1 MNKIVLTILVL
12 LISVIGYS
20 QCGNTDFEL
29 GNFTGWSAKTGRC
42 CPIVLP
48 NNGFA
53 PTRHTITTQGFDP
66 RTCNGLRTVYQ
77 GTYSA
82 RLGNQ
87 NIGAQAEGLYY
98 NFVVTPATTIIR
110 YAYAVV
116 FQDPNHLPN
125 EQPRFQ
131 SRVRLANGGV
141 IPCTDYSVT
150 AASNLPGFRYCFTNA
165 FNTNGDSVFVAWRD
179 WTEVAVDLSAYV
191 GQSVTLEFETGDCL
205 LTGHYGYAYVD
216 AVECGQSTNHVTYC
230 ENDTT
235 LTLDALGGFASY
247 QWQTGDTTQSVTIN
261 PQLYDTITCVVTTFL
276 GCQLTLYYILDMA
289 PGFPNFTY
297 TPNCA
302 GLVQFTNIS
311 TASYSPINY
320 LWAFPDGTTSTLQN
334 PIYNSPPGVY
344 NVNLYISSNAGCGRD
359 TTITIEVYPT
369 PFPNFTATNV
379 CLGNPTTFTNLSSQT
394 PGYPVSY
401 LWDFGDNA
409 SSTAL
414 DPTHTY
420 SNSGTYLVTLYAAT
434 TGTGCI
440 SNVSGQV
447 TVFPL
452 PNPIGPIIPN

>member
-1 MNKIVLTILVL
+1 MNKIVVTILVL
-12 LISVIGYS
+12 LIPVIGYS

-29 GNFTGWSAKTGRC
+29 GNFTGWSAKTGGC

-53 PTRHTITTQGFDP
+53 PTRHTIMTQGIDP
-66 RTCNGLRTVYQ
+66 RTCGGLRTVYQ

-82 RLGNQ
+82 KLGNQ

-98 NFVVTPATTIIR
+98 NFVVTPASTIIR

-116 FQDPNHLPN
+116 FQDPNHLPD
-125 EQPRFQ
+125 EQPRFE
-131 SRVRLANGGV
+131 SRVRLANGNV
-141 IPCTDYSVT
+141 IPCTDYTVT
-150 AASNLPGFRYCFTNA
+150 AASNLPGFRYCFTNT
-165 FNTNGDSVFVAWRD
+165 FNNQGDSVFVAWRD

-205 LTGHYGYAYVD
+205 LRGHYGYAYID
-216 AVECGQSTNHVTYC
+216 AVQCGQSTNHVTYC

-235 LTLDALGGFASY
+235 LTIDALGGFASY

-289 PGFPNFTY
+289 PGFPNFVY
-297 TPNCA
+297 NPNCA
-302 GLVQFTNIS
+302 GLVQFTNTS

-320 LWAFPDGTTSTLQN
+320 LWTFSDGTTSTEQN
-334 PIYNSPPGVY
+334 PSYTLPPGIH
-344 NVNLYISSNAGCGRD
+344 NINLYISSNLGCGRD
-359 TTITIEVYPT
+359 TTITIEIFPT
-369 PFPNFTATNV
+369 PFPNFIATNV
-379 CLGNPTTFTNLSSQT
+379 CLGNPTTFTNLSMQA

-401 LWDFGDNA
+401 LWDFGDNT
-409 SSTAL
+409 STTTT

-420 SNSGTYLVTLYAAT
+420 NNSGTYLVTLYATT

-440 SNVSGQV
+440 NNVSGQV

-452 PNPIGPIIPN
+452 PTPIGPIIAN

>member
-1 MNKIVLTILVL
+1 MNKVVIAILFL
-12 LISVIGYS
+12 LISTVVHS

-29 GNFTGWSAKTGRC
+29 GNFTGWSAKTGGC

-53 PTRHTITTQGFDP
+53 ATRHTIMTQGIDP
-66 RTCNGLRTVYQ
+66 RTCGGLQTVYQ

-82 RLGNQ
+82 KLGNQ

-116 FQDPNHLPN
+116 FQDPNHLPD
-125 EQPRFQ
+125 EQPRFE
-131 SRVRLANGGV
+131 SRVRLANGNV
-141 IPCTDYSVT
+141 IPCTDYTVT
-150 AASNLPGFRYCFTNA
+150 AASNLPGFQYCYTGSLNA
-165 FNTNGDSVFVAWRD
+165 QGDSIFVAWRD

-191 GQSVTLEFETGDCL
+191 GQSVTLEFETGDCKL
-205 LTGHYGYAYVD
+205 RGHYGYAYID
-216 AVECGQSTNHVTYC
+216 AVQCGQATNHVTYC

-235 LTLDALGGFASY
+235 LTIDALGGFAGY

-261 PQLYDTITCVVTTFL
+261 PQLYDTVTCVVTTFL

-289 PGFPNFTY
+289 PGFPNFIY
-297 TPNCA
+297 DPNCA
-302 GLVQFTNIS
+302 GLVQFTSIS

-320 LWAFPDGTTSTLQN
+320 LWTFSDGTTSTEQN
-334 PIYNSPPGVY
+334 PSYTLPPGVH
-344 NVNLYISSNAGCGRD
+344 NINLYISSNAGCGRD
-359 TTITIEVYPT
+359 TTITIEIYPT
-369 PFPNFTATNV
+369 PFPNFIATNV
-379 CLGNPTTFTNLSSQT
+379 CLGNPTTFTNLSLQT
-394 PGYPVSY
+394 QGYPVSY
-401 LWDFGDNA
+401 LWDFGDNT
-409 SSTAL
+409 SSTML

-434 TGTGCI
+434 TGTGCF

>member
-1 MNKIVLTILVL
+1 MKKIFQTVIFL
-12 LISVIGYS
+12 LMTNLAFS

-29 GNFTGWSAKTGRC
+29 GNFTGWAAKTGRC

-53 PTRHTITTQGFDP
+53 PTRQTIMTQGTDP
-66 RTCNGLRTVYQ
+66 RTCGGLRTVYQ

-82 RLGNQ
+82 KLGNQ

-98 NFVVTPATTIIR
+98 TFVVTPTTTIIR

-131 SRVRLANGGV
+131 SRVRLSNGSV

-150 AASNLPGFRYCFTNA
+150 AASNLPGFRYCFTNT
-165 FNTNGDSVFVAWRD
+165 FNTDGDSVFVAWRD
-179 WTEVAVDLSAYV
+179 WTEVAVDLSSYV
-191 GQSVTLEFETGDCL
+191 GQTVTLEFETGDCL
-205 LTGHYGYAYVD
+205 LTGHYGYAYID

-235 LTLDALGGFASY
+235 LTLNALGGFASY
-247 QWQTGDTTQSVTIN
+247 EWQTGDTTQSVTIN

-302 GLVQFTNIS
+302 GLVQFTNMS

-320 LWAFPDGTTSTLQN
+320 LWTFPNGSTSTEQN
-334 PIYNSPPGVY
+334 PSTILPPGIQS
-344 NVNLYISSNAGCGRD
+344 VNLYISSNLGCGRD
-359 TTITIEVYPT
+359 TTIVIEVYPT
-369 PFPNFTATNV
+369 PFPNFISTNV
-379 CLGNPTTFTNLSSQT
+379 CLGNLTIFTNLSSQT

-401 LWDFGDNA
+401 LWEFGDN
-409 SSTAL
+409 T
-414 DPTHTY
+414 T
-420 SNSGTYLVTLYAAT
+420 SNTVSPSHIYTNTGTYLVTLSAAT
-434 TGTGCI
+434 TGTGCVGV
-440 SNVSGQV
+440 VSGQI
-447 TVFPL
+447 TVHPL
-452 PNPIGPIIPN
+452 PTISNIIIN